1 MNGKLIL
8 TCALAGTLLLG
19 GCASMSDTERRTA
32 TGAALGAAAG
42 GLITGDWGW
51 AAGGA
56 AIGAV
61 GGYLYD
67 QNKKSDDR
75 RQREAY
81 EQGVKDGQKKK

>member
-1 MNGKLIL
+1 MNGKLML
-8 TCALAGTLLLG
+8 SCALAGTLLLG

-32 TGAALGAAAG
+32 TGAAIGGAAAG
-42 GLITGDWGW
+42 AITGEWGW

-56 AIGAV
+56 AIGAI

-67 QNKKSDDR
+67 QNKKADER

>member
-1 MNGKLIL
+1 MNRKMIL
-8 TCALAGTLLLG
+8 SGVLAGTLALG
-19 GCASMSDTERRTA
+19 ACADMSDTERRTA

-67 QNKKSDDR
+67 QEKKSQER
-75 RQREAY
+75 KQREAY
-81 EQGVKDGQKKK
+81 EQGVKDGRKK